1 MPAIV
6 DGVPDP
12 GAAAVR
18 GAFIVAGLIALVVE
32 SWPLFW
38 LMVAV
43 FLGTALLDGS
53 IRLPG
58 RR

>member
-1 MPAIV
+1 MATARNKIN
-6 DGVPDP
+6 
-12 GAAAVR
+12 AAAVR